1 MPRKWLVYAL
11 PIFILVVSVAVMT
24 GGYFLKKPFGEDDRL
39 VESIQQL
46 EKDVRE
52 KKWDH
57 AKEHAE
63 YANKAWHKIVNRIQF
78 SSERDY
84 LIEINTSLARIRG
97 GVEAKDD
104 KGIMEEIYLF
114 YDLWKYLGK

>member
-1 MPRKWLVYAL
+1 MLRKWIVYAL
-11 PIFILVVSVAVMT
+11 PIFILIVSVAVMT
-24 GGYFLKKPFGEDDRL
+24 SGYFLKKPFSEDDRL

-46 EKDVRE
+46 EKDV
-52 KKWDH
+52 KDKNWGQ

-84 LIEINTSLARIRG
+84 LIEINTALARIRG

-114 YDLWKYLGK
+114 YDLWKFLGN